1 MDFTTTSVAALAA
14 QVRTREL
21 SARELTSHA
30 LATIEAVDGT
40 VNAFVCTDPEAAM
53 AAAAALDEALA
64 NGLDATTLPLAGIP
78 LAVKDLEDAQGFPTT
93 MGSALHADAPPAAA
107 DSSMVAAL
115 RAAGCI
121 VVGKT
126 NTPED
131 GHTADTDNKV
141 TGRTLNPLDHARSP
155 GGSSGGSAAALAAGM
170 VPLATGSDGGGS
182 IRIPAALCGMSGFKP
197 TNGVVAAGPA
207 PPGSNLL
214 SSRGPMALTSVDIA
228 LALSVCVDGNAGI
241 DPFASPTVDGNAL
254 VALRPADLQSF
265 VSSRNPD
272 GSRRP
277 LRVAWVISDA
287 LDVDDEI
294 ADVTARAVAT
304 LAAAGVD
311 VRQRHTLFAQDRT
324 MAWWALW
331 TAAMANRHQQL
342 RDTPQWDLLWP
353 DVQAMVSWGIDRVTA
368 ADVTS
373 ALDDCWNANNDVT
386 TALGDADVLVLPTV
400 AGQTPFAGRF
410 GTVNGVESAS
420 WVRFTYPFN
429 MTRHPA
435 GTVVSGHTADGMPVG
450 LQVVGRHHH
459 DVDVLSVMALFEQL
473 LA

>member
-1 MDFTTTSVAALAA
+1 MDFTTTSLTSLAEA
-14 QVRTREL
+14 VRNRDL

-30 LATIEAVDGT
+30 LARIDALDGAI
-40 VNAFVCTDPEAAM
+40 NAFVCTDPEAAM
-53 AAAAALDEALA
+53 TAATALDEALA
-64 NGLDATTLPLAGIP
+64 NGLDTTTLPLAGIP
-78 LAVKDLEDAQGFPTT
+78 LAVKDLEDAQGLPTT
-93 MGSALHADAPPAAA
+93 MGSALYADAPPAAA
-107 DSSMVAAL
+107 DSPTVAAL

-131 GHTADTDNKV
+131 GHTADTDNLV
-141 TGRTLNPLDHARSP
+141 IGRTLNPLDHARSP

-182 IRIPAALCGMSGFKP
+182 IRIPSALCGMSGFKP
-197 TNGVVAAGPA
+197 TNGVVATGPM

-214 SSRGPMALTSVDIA
+214 SSRGPMALTSADIA
-228 LALSVCVDGNAGI
+228 LALSVAIDGNASI
-241 DPFASPTVDGNAL
+241 DPFASPTVDGNSL
-254 VALRPADLQSF
+254 VALRPADATGF
-265 VSSRNPD
+265 VSRRAPAD
-272 GSRRP
+272 TPRP
-277 LRVAWVISDA
+277 LRVAWVTNDA
-287 LDVDDEI
+287 IDVDDEI
-294 ADVTARAVAT
+294 AGVTAAAVAT

-311 VRQRHTLFAQDRT
+311 VAERSSLFTHDRT

-331 TAAMANRHQQL
+331 TAAMANKHQQL
-342 RDTPQWDLLWP
+342 RNTPQWDLLWP
-353 DVQAMVSWGIDRVTA
+353 DVQAMVSWGIDQVTA

-373 ALDDCWNANNDVT
+373 ALDDCWHANNDVT
-386 TALGDADVLVLPTV
+386 AALGDADILVLPTV
-400 AGQTPFAGRF
+400 AGQTPFAGKF
-410 GTVNGVESAS
+410 GTVNGAESPT

-435 GTVVSGHTADGMPVG
+435 GTVVAGHTADGMPVG

-459 DVDVLSVMALFEQL
+459 DVDVLTVMALFEQL